1 MIKINSR
8 LSIPESEVVI
18 KAVRSSG
25 PGGQNVNKVATKVT
39 LRFNIVESAR
49 LTDEQK
55 HRIRKKLKNIIARD
69 GCIVLHEETRRSQA
83 ANRRRIIEKF
93 AAIVARSLVVPK
105 KRIPTKVNP
114 AQKRRRLDEKKIR
127 SRKKKFRRK
136 ELERD

>member
-69 GCIVLHEETRRSQA
+69 GCIVLHEETRRPQA
-83 ANRRRIIEKF
+83 ATRGRTIEKF